1 MRERPAITQAQKL
14 AVLRQYAFAH
24 CYKCKRELPIAECQI
39 DHIQALVDG
48 GEHDPSNMAPICAD
62 CHKVKSAFEHVRN
75 CKSTRILKKRTRPK
89 APSRLRTRP
98 FNKNLRKRMN
108 GIVEQRK

>member
-1 MRERPAITQAQKL
+1 MNRPAITQAQKL

-62 CHKVKSAFEHVRN
+62 CHKVKSAFEHIRN
-75 CKSTRILKKRTRPK
+75 SKTKRIIAKRERPRP
-89 APSRLRTRP
+89 PSRLRSRGFDKTKTRK
-98 FNKNLRKRMN
+98 FN
-108 GIVEQRK
+108 GIVEIRK